1 MGLRKDVVDNDRKK
15 ETFIRIKGFILLLGS
30 VGSLVVGIKV
40 GWDIVKEI
48 ISKMA
53 SIIFRVARWDKA
65 DGSESILDGVVGASY
80 LWIKRR

>member
-15 ETFIRIKGFILLLGS
+15 EPFIRIKGFILLLGS

-48 ISKMA
+48 ISKMT
-53 SIIFRVARWDKA
+53 SIIFQGIVAVLFF
-65 DGSESILDGVVGASY
+65 SLSIILFA
-80 LWIKRR
+80 L

>member
-48 ISKMA
+48 MSKMT
-53 SIIFRVARWDKA
+53 SIIFQGIVAV
-65 DGSESILDGVVGASY
+65 ILF
-80 LWIKRR
+80 LFQ